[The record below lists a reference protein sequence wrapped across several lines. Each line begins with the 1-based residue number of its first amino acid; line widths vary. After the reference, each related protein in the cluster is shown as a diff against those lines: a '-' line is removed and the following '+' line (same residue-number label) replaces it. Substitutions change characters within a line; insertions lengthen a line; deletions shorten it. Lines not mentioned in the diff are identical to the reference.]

1 MVPKEGLEPS
11 HPCGYQILSLARLP
25 FRHFGQVNS
34 VKNRGDISSRQE
46 LFLLVRFKRT
56 LHCESSDQRDLNFSR
71 ASSTNAL

>member
-1 MVPKEGLEPS
+1 VK
-11 HPCGYQILSLARLP
+11 
-25 FRHFGQVNS
+25 S